1 MGKPNKM
8 LKQTRLAKT
17 FFVTSILFFV
27 NDPLHGNVSMLL
39 CETVQNAT
47 EDVSTV
53 CFEAFASFSFILSK
67 RPSRDTADSYTVSAI
82 IVRTRIESST
92 VFTAE
97 ITGLL

>member
-17 FFVTSILFFV
+17 FFVTSVLFFV

-53 CFEAFASFSFILSK
+53 CFEAFAPFSFILSK
-67 RPSRDTADSYTVSAI
+67 RPSRDTADSYIVS
-82 IVRTRIESST
+82 ESST

>member
-17 FFVTSILFFV
+17 FFVTSFLFFV

-53 CFEAFASFSFILSK
+53 CFEAFSSFSFILSK
-67 RPSRDTADSYTVSAI
+67 RPSRDTADSVSAI
-82 IVRTRIESST
+82 IVRTRIESSS